1 MEGQTFRAAQSTK
14 NTPATPNNKPTIG
27 GKVAP
32 AAVAALVLNDVDAF
46 QSART
51 EIEEILEECARRAE
65 QEINR
70 KQLGGKKPGKVE
82 CDQEIGKRPNGTPV
96 TQAMRLGL
104 EKHKEARECADKALN
119 QLIPGQFSL
128 EQRYRF
134 DPATGRK
141 SLVSRDTREKLV
153 RQGREKELEGTLE
166 PDVVIHPGDPL
177 KAWAVY
183 DFKFPCPE
191 TNPPTWSKYPKGHPY
206 QGRTQGEMYRR
217 ALGPSPSRVTPL
229 DGVIPDPIW

>member
-1 MEGQTFRAAQSTK
+1 M
-14 NTPATPNNKPTIG
+14 G
-27 GKVAP
+27 GKIALT
-32 AAVAALVLNDVDAF
+32 AVATLVLNDVDAF
-46 QSART
+46 QSARE
-51 EIEEILEECARRAE
+51 EIEAILEECARQAE
-65 QEINR
+65 DEINR
-70 KQLGGKKPGKVE
+70 KRLGGRKPGRADCEQVV
-82 CDQEIGKRPNGTPV
+82 GKKSNGEAV
-96 TQAMRLGL
+96 TQAMRWGL
-104 EKHKEARECADKALN
+104 EKHKEARECAGLALR

-141 SLVSRDTREKLV
+141 SLVSKEAREQLV

-191 TNPPTWSKYPKGHPY
+191 TNPPTWSRYPKGHPY
-206 QGRTQGEMYRR
+206 QGRSQGEMYQR
-217 ALGPSPSRVTPL
+217 ALGQSPSRVTPS